1 MNDIK
6 YIKSAKLRA
15 SFHGETWFTC
25 PYCDKAFE
33 IFDTKFERGF
43 KKTAERN
50 IFIHTNCGN
59 KIRID

>member
-6 YIKSAKLRA
+6 SARLRA

-33 IFDTKFERGF
+33 IWGGDCGCE
-43 KKTAERN
+43 AE
-50 IFIHTNCGN
+50 
-59 KIRID
+59 